1 MMKFGVKDD
10 ISSALNAETQSVDEP
25 ATELRHNDPI
35 TDGNEEFG
43 EKQVIRNQTRTST
56 NPRYR
61 DYDAA
66 EELSSKGLY
75 TVNTR
80 DHLLNRLETEYPDFK
95 IVLTPEEHPLNWSLR
110 KRLWHTIMFGTTTFT
125 AQFGASMISPNSE
138 TIAKQFGVG
147 TEVAIVVFSIY
158 VLGNMVGPMIF
169 APLSEVA
176 GRKIGVF
183 VPCFIAGVWL
193 CFGATASNI
202 WALMVY
208 RFLAGVFAAAP
219 IVSSGGALGD
229 LWRAT
234 ERAAAL
240 VLYALCIVAGSS
252 SAPTF
257 GALLNTTGSY
267 GWRYTCWL
275 TGLLQMVIS
284 VGNLLCLSES
294 FVPVLERQK
303 AKRLRLKTG
312 VWALHADLDAWK
324 LTPEEFLKVHCM
336 RPILMFLTPILSLLV
351 IYTAF
356 VYGLMFICIT
366 SVGMEFQKHYH
377 FDYVP
382 SYVPLFAIFVGFFLG
397 GCLNFLNSKRYAKIA
412 AQNGGKAS
420 PEDRLPVMMF
430 FGWFMPCGLFL
441 YGWTMRASIHWF
453 VPIVGLGFMGAGI
466 CVIFQ
471 GSLVYIVDCYT
482 KFAASGI
489 AANTFMRSIF
499 GGVFPLFAN
508 QMYNKLGVAWASSL
522 LGFVA
527 VALWPCSWLFYFYG
541 ERLREVDPFKDFLH

>member
-1 MMKFGVKDD
+1 MKFGARDD
-10 ISSALNAETQSVDEP
+10 SSSVSDTDNQSLDEP
-25 ATELRHNDPI
+25 ATELRHSVRRIYKQD
-35 TDGNEEFG
+35 ESS
-43 EKQVIRNQTRTST
+43 EKEVSGNQTQTST
-56 NPRYR
+56 DPRYR

-66 EELSSKGLY
+66 EQSSNKDLY

-80 DHLLNRLETEYPDFK
+80 DQLLTRLEAEYPDFK
-95 IVLTPEEHPLNWSLR
+95 IVLSPEENPLNWSLR
-110 KRLWHTIMFGTTTFT
+110 KRLTHTILFGITTFT
-125 AQFGASMISPNSE
+125 AQFGASMISPNSV
-138 TIAKQFGVG
+138 TIAEEFGVG
-147 TEVAIVVFSIY
+147 KEVTVLVFSIY
-158 VLGNMVGPMIF
+158 VMGNMVGPMIF

-193 CFGATASNI
+193 CFGATASNV
-202 WALMVY
+202 WALMMY
-208 RFLAGVFAAAP
+208 RLIAGIFAAAP

-257 GALLNTTGSY
+257 GALLNITGSY
-267 GWRYTCWL
+267 GWRYTCWV
-275 TGLLQMVIS
+275 TGLLQMTIS
-284 VGNLLCLSES
+284 AGNLLCLSES

-303 AKRLRLKTG
+303 AKRLRIETG

-336 RPILMFLTPILSLLV
+336 RPILMFLTPILCLLV
-351 IYTAF
+351 IYTSF

-366 SVGMEFQKHYH
+366 SVGMEFQKYHH

-382 SYVPLFAIFVGFFLG
+382 SYLPLFAIFVGFSLG
-397 GCLNFLNSKRYAKIA
+397 GGLNLLNSRRYARVA
-412 AQNGGKAS
+412 ARNGGKAN
-420 PEDRLPVMMF
+420 PEERLPVMMF

-453 VPIVGLGFMGAGI
+453 VPIIGLGFMGAGI

-522 LGFVA
+522 LGIVA
-527 VALWPCSWLFYFYG
+527 VAMWPCSWLFYFYG
-541 ERLREVDPFKDFLH
+541 ERLRKVDPFKDFLH